1 MCSNDSSTT
10 TRSIITDYFNWR
22 LTNKTAATTTNRLY
36 MIIRSIASDCETKYY
51 SQQPPFY
58 FRVSSSSSL
67 IDVENN
73 HHEIAKELF
82 GDGAI
87 TWSRIITFISFS
99 AILAECLLNQQQ
111 LNIDFVISS
120 IIDWTTNFID
130 ADLYIWLESQNY
142 WAGCLKFYEK
152 TTTQRRNSISRY
164 ASILG
169 TLSKYAN
176 IRCIVHETNINAVVI
191 L

>member
-1 MCSNDSSTT
+1 MCSSDSSTT
-10 TRSIITDYFNWR
+10 TTRSIVTDYFNWR
-22 LTNKTAATTTNRLY
+22 LTNKTATTTNRLY

-58 FRVSSSSSL
+58 FRVSSSSL
-67 IDVENN
+67 IDVQNN
-73 HHEIAKELF
+73 HYEIAKELF
-82 GDGAI
+82 DDGTI

-99 AILAECLLNQQQ
+99 AILAECLMNQQQ

-120 IIDWTTNFID
+120 IIDWTTSFID
-130 ADLYIWLESQNY
+130 TDLYTWLESQNY

-152 TTTQRRNSISRY
+152 TTAQRRNSISRY

-169 TLSKYAN
+169 TLSKY
-176 IRCIVHETNINAVVI
+176 I
-191 L
+191 LIFQTDV